1 MFTCISCRVAFE
13 TAAEQRAHFS
23 TDWHRYNMKRRV
35 ANLPPVAAESFNE
48 KVIERRE
55 QNAVRTDPRSLVC
68 DTCNKNFSSENAFR
82 SHVQSKKHRDR
93 EAARP
98 AITMSAEAPSSD
110 LAPNSGHDIE
120 PMEEHRQNVADIDT
134 EKQGSSVQF
143 PSDTLKSVDEGGHSS
158 ESESDAGE
166 DDFATRIAKSR
177 RRIQPTD
184 CLFCSTSNS
193 TTEENVTHMS
203 KAHSFFIPDQ
213 DILVDVRGL
222 LSYLGEKVAIGNLCL
237 FCPNGGREFGSLEAV
252 RKHMRDKAHCKL
264 AYDSEEDR
272 AELADF
278 YDYGGDVSE
287 SEWEDLD
294 GDMEE
299 DSRIDNALDTQ
310 HQRPMS
316 LAPDGLSL
324 MLPSGRTLGH
334 RSLRIYYSQRLRSTD
349 STNDR
354 TNNIAAKVAQV
365 RQRLADPSLALV
377 PVAGGHGAFGRGQQL
392 MKARNAGEA
401 KWARRQGRSFKDQY
415 VKEQHKTKVGFVHNN
430 QKHFRDPLLQ

>member
-35 ANLPPVAAESFNE
+35 ANLPPVAAEAFNE

-68 DTCNKNFSSENAFR
+68 ETCNKNFSSENAFR
-82 SHVQSKKHRDR
+82 SHVQSKKHRDP
-93 EAARP
+93 EASHHSEPNLEPDQIIASANSNSQDIPERP
-98 AITMSAEAPSSD
+98 VSDISEAGDEDSRSSAE
-110 LAPNSGHDIE
+110 
-120 PMEEHRQNVADIDT
+120 
-134 EKQGSSVQF
+134 
-143 PSDTLKSVDEGGHSS
+143 
-158 ESESDAGE
+158 ESDGGE
-166 DDFATRIAKSR
+166 EDFAARIAKSR

-184 CLFCSTSNS
+184 CLFCPITKSTID
-193 TTEENVTHMS
+193 ENITHMA
-203 KAHSFFIPDQ
+203 KYHSFFIPDQ
-213 DILVDVRGL
+213 DILIDVRGL

-252 RKHMRDKAHCKL
+252 RKHMHDKAHCKL
-264 AYDSEEDR
+264 AYDAEEDR

-287 SEWEDLD
+287 SEWEDMD
-294 GDMEE
+294 GDVEE
-299 DSRIDNALDTQ
+299 NVGSKSVHDRQ
-310 HQRPMS
+310 QPRPMS
-316 LAPDGLSL
+316 LASDGLSL
-324 MLPSGRTLGH
+324 VLPSGRTLGH
-334 RSLRIYYSQRLRSTD
+334 RSLRIYYSQRLRSTVP
-349 STNDR
+349 SNDR
-354 TNNIAAKVAQV
+354 TDMISAKVAQV

-377 PVAGGHGAFGRGQQL
+377 PVAGGHGAFGRGQEL

-415 VKEQHKTKVGFVHNN
+415 VKEQYKTKIGFVHNN